1 MLSVQTTR
9 LVSFDHATRSTE
21 DQMEIALLVAVLAV
35 VVALLQGGSLYRLA
49 ATSFRAPLLL
59 FGGLGLQIVFG
70 LWSPSWMTDQWGLGV
85 LIGSNLLVLTWLV
98 VNRSLPGLLVAA
110 VGLLMNLTVITV
122 NGAMP
127 VSADAVRAAGGEE
140 LEISD
145 SALKHEE
152 LDDDTRLGFL
162 GDIIPL
168 PGLGIWSIGDVVLAA
183 GLALLAYRQTRWG
196 DLPDAAS
203 G

>member
-1 MLSVQTTR
+1 
-9 LVSFDHATRSTE
+9 
-21 DQMEIALLVAVLAV
+21 MEIALLVAVLAV

-59 FGGLGLQIVFG
+59 FAGLGLQIVFG
-70 LWSPSWMTDQWGLGV
+70 LWAPSWMTDAWGLGV
-85 LIGSNLLVLTWLV
+85 LIGSNLLVLMWLV
-98 VNRSLPGLLVAA
+98 VNRSLPGLIVAA